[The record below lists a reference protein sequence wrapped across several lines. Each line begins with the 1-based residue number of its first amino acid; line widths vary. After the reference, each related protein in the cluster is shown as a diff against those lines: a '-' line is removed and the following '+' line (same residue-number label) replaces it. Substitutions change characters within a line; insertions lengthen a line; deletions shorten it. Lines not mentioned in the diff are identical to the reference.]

1 MYINITWIIY
11 IYIIKWIW
19 IWKSHHL
26 IQEPIPHTHTHT
38 HTHTMPHLSLDSA
51 VLLFDSGVLLAQKQK
66 TSFTY
71 THTHTPSHTDIPTYV
86 LNRKSETYVPLNI
99 LLGIRHA
106 MNRHLQVRTRTK
118 EQIRRK
124 YTYFYVKKLSRK
136 KSYAN
141 KVLWNCKIYV
151 FLLFLGLQKYNLYH
165 IMCPYVS
172 NL

>member
-1 MYINITWIIY
+1 MNLDLEITSFDTRPY
-11 IYIIKWIW
+11 
-19 IWKSHHL
+19 
-26 IQEPIPHTHTHT
+26 PTHTHTHT
-38 HTHTMPHLSLDSA
+38 HTHYAASLARLRCSLVWLRCSLVSKTKDFLHTHI
-51 VLLFDSGVLLAQKQK
+51 LL
-66 TSFTY
+66 
-71 THTHTPSHTDIPTYV
+71 HTHTPSHTHIPTYV

-118 EQIRRK
+118 GQIRRK

-151 FLLFLGLQKYNLYH
+151 FLLFLDLQKYNLYH